1 MYSFTTVSVKSSL
14 TEYLICKFFFWE
26 WDFKVSNELSSI
38 LLIILFAFLVF
49 KIIPI
54 ISLKVSQIEKNEMN
68 KKLKDNNETNKY
80 GFIIAMGILI
90 LLLIIA
96 LISW

>member
-1 MYSFTTVSVKSSL
+1 MTDLLFL
-14 TEYLICKFFFWE
+14 T
-26 WDFKVSNELSSI
+26 I
-38 LLIILFAFLVF
+38 LLIILLAFFFF

-96 LISW
+96 LIS